1 MANGDKV
8 TESRVVDPIVVTA
21 ITVGDASKLPPKVEA
36 KTEGAHMPDFIV
48 KSFTPARALA
58 VRFGYMYFFTLNGFL
73 APKFMPAST
82 DPIISA
88 IQATPFHQLLQ
99 TGCLIAL
106 VPAVGSLL
114 KDVGV
119 VFTRLQQK
127 YPLLTGSV

>member
-1 MANGDKV
+1 MPDEKT
-8 TESRVVDPIVVTA
+8 TESRSVDPVVVTV
-21 ITVGDASKLPPKVEA
+21 ITTGDASRLPSTTEA

-48 KSFTPARALA
+48 QAFSPTRALA

-73 APKFMPAST
+73 APKMLPASS
-82 DPIISA
+82 DPVIAA
-88 IQATPFHQLLQ
+88 IQAADFFHLFQ

-114 KDVGV
+114 KDIGV